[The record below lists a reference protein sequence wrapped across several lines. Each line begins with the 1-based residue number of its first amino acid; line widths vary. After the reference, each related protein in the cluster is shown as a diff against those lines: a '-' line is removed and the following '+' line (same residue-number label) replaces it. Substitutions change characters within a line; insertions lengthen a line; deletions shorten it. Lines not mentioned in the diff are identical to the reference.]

1 MIEKIVDW
9 LIERRL
15 KQSEI
20 PILNDGYT
28 SKETLEFRRVLN
40 TLRRNKVM
48 IITKKDGIYIRMAGN
63 ANKGEC
69 FSLEWGKV
77 VSF

>member
-1 MIEKIVDW
+1 MFEAIVDW

-15 KQSEI
+15 KQRHISIKSYHSIRE
-20 PILNDGYT
+20 
-28 SKETLEFRRVLN
+28 EEFIRVLN
-40 TLRRNKVM
+40 TLRR
-48 IITKKDGIYIRMAGN
+48 KKLMVKAENDGIYVRMAG
-63 ANKGEC
+63 KEERGEC